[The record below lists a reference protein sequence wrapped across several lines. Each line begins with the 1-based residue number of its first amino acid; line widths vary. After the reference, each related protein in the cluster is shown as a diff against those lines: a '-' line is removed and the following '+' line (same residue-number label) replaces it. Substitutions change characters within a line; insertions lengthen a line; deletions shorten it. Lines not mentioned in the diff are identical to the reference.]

1 MKRKKVDY
9 IIYESTCIRY
19 ERFNRRLIFLNIF
32 LFIFMLIALVATNL
46 SWVVYHSQYE
56 VSETTITQDCE
67 RGNNTYICSEG
78 AVNNAETD
86 Y

>member
-1 MKRKKVDY
+1 MKRKKVDF

-19 ERFNRRLIFLNIF
+19 ERFNRRLIFLI
-32 LFIFMLIALVATNL
+32 IFMLIALIATNL
-46 SWVVYHSQYE
+46 GWVVYHSQFE
-56 VSETTITQDCE
+56 VSETTITQDCD

-78 AVNNAETD
+78 AAYNAETD

>member
-1 MKRKKVDY
+1 MKRKKVDF

-19 ERFNRRLIFLNIF
+19 ERFNRRLIFLIIF
-32 LFIFMLIALVATNL
+32 LILALLLSNL
-46 SWVVYHSQYE
+46 GWVVYHSHFE

-78 AVNNAETD
+78 AVTNAETD